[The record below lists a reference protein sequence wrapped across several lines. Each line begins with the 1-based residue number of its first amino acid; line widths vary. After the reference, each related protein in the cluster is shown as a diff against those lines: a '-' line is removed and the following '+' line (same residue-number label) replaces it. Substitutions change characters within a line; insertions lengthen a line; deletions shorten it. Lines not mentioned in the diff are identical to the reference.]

1 MNWNHCNHR
10 VREYNRSSFLS
21 ILSVDDMKIPH
32 GSVPLTPDQASILTN
47 YLYESN
53 EDEAQLHLVLASI
66 TNAATFRESLLNC
79 CEE

>member
-1 MNWNHCNHR
+1 
-10 VREYNRSSFLS
+10 
-21 ILSVDDMKIPH
+21 MKIPR

-47 YLYESN
+47 YLCESS

-79 CEE
+79 SGG